1 MGKQLKR
8 SSRKATIVP
17 FIQSGDYFFKKGMKA
32 YDRGDLEKARKYFER
47 AVRLDERDAAFALQL
62 ALVLSELGEYQF
74 SNQWLFKIIHD
85 LDETMDDCL
94 YFLANNF
101 ACLGLFREA
110 RQYAERY
117 LAHEPDGEF
126 ADDAADLLELLRLD
140 GLEWTEEQEDL
151 MALED
156 RARRLLEEE
165 RFAEAIEALEEIV
178 ARYPDVWSAHN
189 NLALAYFYSG
199 DADKAKQKVREVL
212 KCDPGNLHA
221 LCNALVFA
229 YYLREEEQAA
239 ALCETLA
246 GLYPFFREHQYK
258 LGATFALVGRFD
270 LAFRWLHRLYKQGF
284 DGDGPFY
291 YWLACAAYYT
301 GHEPLARQMWE
312 MFTTLHPEKRGEEPW
327 AVSAPVD
334 EALIRLMA
342 WLEGD
347 ELADRLYGLYLF
359 SRSPQAK
366 EASMSLAVCRL
377 LPSDPRLR
385 PFIDCFLF
393 GLTDG
398 PSAWAANIG
407 RMVDAL
413 SAHNEEKEALCRFA
427 FAMAVHP
434 LASGERFA
442 NEAAWA
448 AAIEYM
454 WRRQQGERVTQREM
468 AAKYGV
474 SAATVGKY
482 VQKAR
487 RLYT

>member
-8 SSRKATIVP
+8 SSRKAVIVP
-17 FIQSGDYFFKKGMKA
+17 FIQNGEYFFKKGMKA

-74 SNQWLFKIIHD
+74 SNQWLLKIIHD
-85 LDETMDDCL
+85 LDETMYDCL

-117 LAHEPDGEF
+117 LTHEPDGEF

-140 GLEWTEEQEDL
+140 GPEWTEEQEDL
-151 MALED
+151 MALEE

-165 RFAEAIEALEEIV
+165 RFAEAIEALEAIV
-178 ARYPDVWSAHN
+178 ARYPDVWAAHN

-199 DADKAKQKVREVL
+199 DIEKAKQKVREVL
-212 KCDPGNLHA
+212 KRDPGNLHA

-229 YYLREEEQAA
+229 HYLRDEEQVA

-270 LAFRWLHRLYKQGF
+270 LAFRWMHRLYKQGF

-312 MFTTLHPEKRGEEPW
+312 MLTTLHPEKRGEEPW
-327 AVSAPVD
+327 AATSAMD
-334 EALIRLMA
+334 EGLIRMMA
-342 WLEGD
+342 LFEGG
-347 ELADRLYGLYLF
+347 ELADWLYGLYLF
-359 SRSPQAK
+359 SRSAQA
-366 EASMSLAVCRL
+366 EETSMSLALCRL
-377 LPSDPRLR
+377 LPADPRLR
-385 PFIDCFLF
+385 PFIDYVLF

-398 PSAWAANIG
+398 PSAWAGNIV
-407 RMVDAL
+407 RMVDVL
-413 SAHNEEKEALCRFA
+413 SVNNEEKEALCRFA
-427 FAMAVHP
+427 FAMAAHP
-434 LASGERFA
+434 SAYGESFA
-442 NEAAWA
+442 NGAAWA
-448 AAIEYM
+448 AAIEYI
-454 WRRQQGERVTQREM
+454 WRQQQGEKVTQKEM

-482 VQKAR
+482 VQKVR
-487 RLYT
+487 RLWS

>member
-1 MGKQLKR
+1 MGKQLKQ

-17 FIQSGDYFFKKGMKA
+17 FIQNGEYFFKKGMKA
-32 YDRGDLEKARKYFER
+32 YDRGDLHKARKYFER
-47 AVRLDERDAAFALQL
+47 AVRLDERDASFALQL

-110 RQYAERY
+110 RQYAEQY
-117 LAHEPDGEF
+117 LANEPDGEF

-140 GLEWTEEQEDL
+140 GSEWTEEEEQL
-151 MALED
+151 MVLED

-165 RFAEAIEALEEIV
+165 RFAEAIEALEALV
-178 ARYPDVWSAHN
+178 ARYPDVWAAHN

-199 DADKAKQKVREVL
+199 QVEKAKEKLENVL
-212 KCDPGNLHA
+212 ERDPGNLHA

-229 YYLREEEQAA
+229 YYLHDQEQVSS
-239 ALCETLA
+239 LCRTLA
-246 GLYPFFREHQYK
+246 GLYPFFHEHQYK

-270 LAFRWLHRLYKQGF
+270 LAFRWLHRLYKSGF
-284 DGDGPFY
+284 RGDGPFY
-291 YWLACAAYYT
+291 YWLACTAYHT
-301 GHEPLARQMWE
+301 GHESLARNMWE
-312 MFTTLHPEKRGEEPW
+312 EFLVFHPEKRGEEPW
-327 AVSAPVD
+327 AVPSFD
-334 EALIRLMA
+334 EAFARIIR
-342 WLEGD
+342 WIEQEG
-347 ELADRLYGLYLF
+347 LADQLYGLYLF
-359 SRSPQAK
+359 SRSKQA
-366 EASMSLAVCRL
+366 EETAMSLAVCRL

-385 PFIDCFLF
+385 PFIDSFLF

-398 PSAWAANIG
+398 SSARAGNVG

-413 SAHNEEKEALCRFA
+413 SANNEEKEALCRFA
-427 FAMAVHP
+427 FAIVVHP
-434 LASGERFA
+434 LADGERFA
-442 NEAAWA
+442 NGAAWA

-454 WRRQQGERVTQREM
+454 WRRQQGEKVTQKEM

-474 SAATVGKY
+474 SASTVQKY

-487 RLYT
+487 QLWS